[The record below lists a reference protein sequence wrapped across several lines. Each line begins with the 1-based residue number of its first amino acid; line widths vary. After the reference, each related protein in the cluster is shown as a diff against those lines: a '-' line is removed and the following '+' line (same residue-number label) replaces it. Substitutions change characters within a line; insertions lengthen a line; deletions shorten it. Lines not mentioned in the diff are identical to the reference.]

1 MNEGSVDLDPL
12 VGLDNPR
19 MPLRSKLLAVPK
31 LKEKYL
37 QCVRTIAEQSL
48 TWDELGPI
56 ITIARK
62 LLDKEVAADT
72 RKLNSYENFLAATN
86 PESPAEGTPRQG
98 LRNYINSRSAYLLKN
113 PAVAEVSSMKVTKRE
128 PKVAP
133 AIDLKLITEAPKVG
147 QARVIINE
155 LLAGNTKS
163 SQDPQ
168 GEFEDFVELYNP
180 TGDSINLSGMYLTD
194 SERSPRKWRFPDG
207 ITLAAKSYL
216 VVWADEDSSATPG
229 LHANFKLSSKGE
241 AVYLVD
247 SDQRDNA
254 VVDYVKFEA
263 QTDDVAFGRLPSKV
277 DKWQPLV
284 PTPGAA
290 NRAGE

>member
-1 MNEGSVDLDPL
+1 MNEGSIDLDPL

-37 QCVRTIAEQSL
+37 QCVRTIAEQSF

-56 ITIARK
+56 ITSARK

-86 PESPAEGTPRQG
+86 PELPAEGTPRQG
-98 LRNYINSRSAYLLKN
+98 LRNYIEVRSAFLLKN
-113 PAVAEVSSMKVTKRE
+113 PAVAAVSPLKVSKRV
-128 PKVAP
+128 PIVAP
-133 AIDLKLITEAPKVG
+133 SIDPKTIPDASKTSK
-147 QARVIINE
+147 ARVSINE

-163 SQDPQ
+163 GKDPQ

-180 TGDSINLSGMYLTD
+180 GAESIDLSGMYLTD
-194 SERSPRKWRFPDG
+194 SEKSPRKWRFPDG
-207 ITLAAKSYL
+207 TSLAAKSYL

-247 SDQRDNA
+247 TDQRSNA

-263 QTDDVAFGRLPSKV
+263 QTDDVAFGRLPSKA
-277 DKWQPLV
+277 DKWQAV
-284 PTPGAA
+284 FPTLRCG
-290 NRAGE
+290 